1 MFKSVIQYILNNV
14 FKIKTQTKAK
24 EIDDNQKYASEYE
37 RIDDINFN
45 AIFSNKLANYVI
57 NDSNL
62 DITGENA
69 RVDLLNK
76 TGQSMWK
83 KAKKITSMGFGYG
96 GVIIVPYVKGGKIY
110 YNLVPQNRVTI
121 DETDGDL
128 ITGATVLAEKKTIG
142 GSLNSKIYM
151 RWTNYQVK
159 NGNITITQQFSDE
172 KGNKIPAPDFW
183 KNIQEVRVITGVDR
197 VLFGYLKSPINNRN
211 VSDTYGVPITYGCE
225 STILEIKE
233 TLVQIAREYD
243 LKQAFVGAD
252 ATMFNGKDAL
262 PLNGLFKKIDSGDD
276 SFFEEFS
283 PAIRDSSYYARLQEL
298 YQRLEKEV
306 GTSKGIL
313 SEVQT
318 QNATATEI
326 KRSMYDTFTIVDD
339 MRSNIEKA
347 LEDFFY
353 ACNVLAN
360 AYNLSPQGE
369 YELAFDWSYG
379 LIEDPQQEFSQMM
392 QAESKGIVSKVEI
405 RQWLNPDETLEEA
418 EQKIQEINESDPSIT
433 ELLGGDPIQE
443 EEDRKQRNDR
453 IVNTALNKMGL

>member
-24 EIDDNQKYASEYE
+24 EIDDNQKYASDYE

-57 NDSNL
+57 SDSNIN
-62 DITGENA
+62 ITGENA
-69 RVDLLNK
+69 RVDLLSK
-76 TGQSMWK
+76 MGQSMWR
-83 KAKKITSMGFGYG
+83 KAKKMTSMGFGYG

-121 DETDGDL
+121 DEVDGDV
-128 ITGATVLAEKKTIG
+128 ITGATVLAEKKVVG
-142 GSLNSKIYM
+142 GSLNSKTYM

-183 KNIQEVRVITGVDR
+183 QNIQEVQVITGVDR
-197 VLFGYLKSPINNRN
+197 VLFGYVKSPINNRN
-211 VSDTYGVPITYGCE
+211 ASDTYGVPITYGCDA
-225 STILEIKE
+225 TILEIKE
-233 TLVQIAREYD
+233 TLKQIAREYE

-276 SFFEEFS
+276 TFFEEFS
-283 PAIRDSSYYARLQEL
+283 PAIRDSSYFARLQEL

-306 GTSKGIL
+306 GTSRGIL
-313 SEVQT
+313 SEVET
-318 QNATATEI
+318 HNATATEI
-326 KRSMYDTFTIVDD
+326 KKAMYDTFTICDD
-339 MRSNIEKA
+339 MRTNIEKA
-347 LEDFFY
+347 MDDFFY

-369 YELAFDWSYG
+369 YELDFDWSYS
-379 LIEDPQQEFSQMM
+379 LLEDPQQEFNQMM
-392 QAESKGIVSKVEI
+392 QCESKGIISKVEI
-405 RQWLNPDETLEEA
+405 RQWMNPDETLEEA
-418 EQKIQEINESDPSIT
+418 EKKIKEIEDSNPDIKQ
-433 ELLGGDPIQE
+433 LLGTNNE
-443 EEDRKQRNDR
+443 E
-453 IVNTALNKMGL
+453 

>member
-24 EIDDNQKYASEYE
+24 EIDDNQKYASDYE

-57 NDSNL
+57 SDSNIN
-62 DITGENA
+62 ITGENA
-69 RVDLLNK
+69 RVDLLSK
-76 TGQSMWK
+76 MGQSMWR
-83 KAKKITSMGFGYG
+83 KAKKMTSMGFGYG

-121 DETDGDL
+121 DEVDGDL

-142 GSLNSKIYM
+142 GSLNSKTYM

-183 KNIQEVRVITGVDR
+183 QNIQEVQVITGVDR
-197 VLFGYLKSPINNRN
+197 VLFGYVKSPINNRN
-211 VSDTYGVPITYGCE
+211 ASDTYGVPITYGCDA
-225 STILEIKE
+225 TILEIKE
-233 TLVQIAREYD
+233 TLKQIAREYE

-276 SFFEEFS
+276 TFFEEFS
-283 PAIRDSSYYARLQEL
+283 PAIRDSSYFARLQEL

-306 GTSKGIL
+306 GTSQGIL
-313 SEVQT
+313 SEVKT

-326 KRSMYDTFTIVDD
+326 KKAMYDTFTICDD
-339 MRSNIEKA
+339 MRTNIEKA
-347 LEDFFY
+347 MDDFFY

-369 YELAFDWSYG
+369 YELDFDWSYS
-379 LIEDPQQEFSQMM
+379 LLEDPQQEFNQMI
-392 QAESKGIVSKVEI
+392 QCESKGIISKVEI
-405 RQWLNPDETLEEA
+405 RQWMNPGETLEEA
-418 EQKIQEINESDPSIT
+418 GKKIKEIEESNPDIKQ
-433 ELLGGDPIQE
+433 LLGTNNE
-443 EEDRKQRNDR
+443 E
-453 IVNTALNKMGL
+453 